1 MAGVKTGLVKQALV
15 RYIRERELRRG
26 DRLPPQ
32 GTLRKSLGFGTATI
46 AAAIHELKE
55 DQVLEVRDKIG
66 VFVVK
71 RTDTPAGSSGWPSTR
86 LKSARSA
93 AACRTCC

>member
-46 AAAIHELKE
+46 AAANHE
-55 DQVLEVRDKIG
+55 R
-66 VFVVK
+66 
-71 RTDTPAGSSGWPSTR
+71 
-86 LKSARSA
+86 
-93 AACRTCC
+93 